1 VVSQQ
6 SFVTKLITKSKNRI
20 YYAKKEVLDFKM
32 ELRDML
38 LNLKILMFGGKGGVG
53 KTSCAASS
61 AIWAA
66 EHGRNVLIISTDPA
80 HSLGDSLGVELQPG
94 IPTPIE
100 DIDNLTA
107 LEINPKANVAEFRGL
122 TEVNPLEEMGMGDMI
137 EGMPVLGDLEELT
150 STNPPGIDEALAFG
164 KILEFIETEHD
175 YDLIIFDTAPTGHTL
190 RFLGLPETLSSWV
203 GKLIKM
209 RLRIGK
215 MFGALKRMFTREE
228 KKSDNSLEVLERLKQ
243 SILNARDDLTNPVK
257 NSFIIV
263 MIPEEMAILETGRLL
278 NELIKYEIPVSNIV
292 VNQLYQDPI
301 ELCDFCKGRRDMQ
314 QKNLIKIRE
323 VFGKKLNKNLIEVPL
338 FKEEIREYDKL
349 KEMGE
354 FLISHN

>member
-1 VVSQQ
+1 
-6 SFVTKLITKSKNRI
+6 
-20 YYAKKEVLDFKM
+20 M
-32 ELRDML
+32 ELKELL
-38 LNLKILMFGGKGGVG
+38 LNLKIIMFGGKGGVG

-66 EHGRNVLIISTDPA
+66 EHGKNTLIISTDPA
-80 HSLGDSLGVELQPG
+80 HSLGDSLGVELAPG

-107 LEINPKANVAEFRGL
+107 LEINPKANMAEFRGL
-122 TEVNPLEEMGMGDMI
+122 TEINPLEEMGMGDMM
-137 EGMPVLGDLEELT
+137 EGMPLLGDLEDLT
-150 STNPPGIDEALAFG
+150 SMNPPGIDEALAFG

-175 YDLIIFDTAPTGHTL
+175 YDLVIFDTAPTGHTL
-190 RFLGLPETLSSWV
+190 RFLGLPETLSGWI

-209 RLRIGK
+209 RMKLGN

-228 KKSDNSLEVLERLKQ
+228 KKSDDSLEMLEKLNQ
-243 SILNARDDLTNPVK
+243 SILNAREDLTNPTK
-257 NSFIIV
+257 NSFVVV

-278 NELIKYEIPVSNIV
+278 NELIKYDIPVSNIV
-292 VNQLYQDPI
+292 VNQLYQDTT
-301 ELCDFCKGRRDMQ
+301 ELCDFCKSRREMQ
-314 QKNLIKIRE
+314 QKNLIKIKE
-323 VFGKKLNKNLIEVPL
+323 IFMGKLLKNLIEVPL

-354 FLISHN
+354 YLVKESY